1 MKERFYE
8 SICNRKDG
16 GSTDYVD
23 GLDRLGIMLLEDIS
37 QLFQKKIYDD
47 KRIMIEDEQFIHD
60 RKAREE
66 NSRI

>member
-8 SICNRKDG
+8 SVCDREDG
-16 GSTDYVD
+16 GSTDDVD
-23 GLDRLGIMLLEDIS
+23 SLDRLGIMLLEDIS